1 LVEPG
6 RKGRALALT
15 LGGMS
20 SGTVIGVSD
29 SLWIADRLGW
39 QCVLGTVAI
48 LLRVRRV
55 ATG

>member
-15 LGGMS
+15 LDGMS
-20 SGTVIGVSD
+20 SGTVIGMSD